1 MNDPGA
7 RREQPGVI
15 PLRPL
20 GLAEIMQGAL
30 ATIRKQPALLL
41 GGAFVV
47 VLITG
52 VIQIAVTRNLAF
64 EIPSLDPEQQQMTAQ
79 QMRELLVP
87 LATRL
92 GITLAVG
99 LVTKAFLSG
108 LSISVVGRTV
118 LGGTLPA
125 GQAWRELRSRLLPL
139 FGVTIVYSLLVAL
152 GPAVAVLLVTG
163 TGGADVSVLFLLVGL
178 GVALW
183 LYVRFS
189 LAMPALVLEPA
200 SIGNAL
206 RRSTALV
213 RGAWGRTFGILLTA
227 WAISFLLSMAIEL
240 LFSGFSGTQ
249 PGAADT
255 VGTTVLAGLGMIVA
269 GTITQPFIAAVTAL
283 VYVDRR
289 MRVENMAVSLRESA
303 RGS

>member
-1 MNDPGA
+1 
-7 RREQPGVI
+7 
-15 PLRPL
+15 
-20 GLAEIMQGAL
+20 
-30 ATIRKQPALLL
+30 
-41 GGAFVV
+41 FVV

-87 LATRL
+87 LATRPA
-92 GITLAVG
+92 ITLAVG
-99 LVTKAFLSG
+99 LVTKAILSG

-125 GQAWRELRSRLLPL
+125 GPDWRELRSRLLPL

-255 VGTTVLAGLGMIVA
+255 VGTTVLAVLGMIVA